1 MMNVTGFTRGLMAK
15 NYNEEEFYKHV
26 ASLVESQLKEWNE
39 KYEVK
44 VMTKGSIYKL
54 FVQHH
59 NLFYHLVLSKN
70 DVQFFQEN
78 GPFALDRKM
87 WQKLAEQGL
96 PIIRG
101 TGNYLDILFYR
112 NRT

>member
-15 NYNEEEFYKHV
+15 NFNEEEFFTQV
-26 ASLVESQLKEWNE
+26 ASLVESQLQEWDE
-39 KYEVK
+39 QYEVK
-44 VMTKGSIYKL
+44 VIMKGSMYKL
-54 FVQHH
+54 FVNHH

-70 DVQFFQEN
+70 DVQSLQEK
-78 GPFALDRKM
+78 GPFALDRKI

-96 PIIRG
+96 PIIKG

-112 NRT
+112 NRN